1 METGRLADGT
11 AHVVEPPG
19 QTPRCGGDR
28 SAEWVIHTALPTR
41 ILRGTR
47 GSTGERM
54 PDLDSRLVDL
64 LARVARGDLEA
75 FAAFYD
81 ATSRR
86 VVGLARRILGDPQ
99 EAEEAA
105 LECYLHVWRH
115 AARYDRSRGGP
126 LQWVLVVTRS
136 RAIDRLRARVQ
147 RSERERWWNGLAAL
161 EDPRPGPEQAYSVVE
176 ERLQVR
182 EALALL
188 PPEQREA
195 IEVTYLEG
203 LSHSEAAMVLGQPL
217 GTVKSRIRAGLSSL
231 RRCSKG

>member
-1 METGRLADGT
+1 
-11 AHVVEPPG
+11 
-19 QTPRCGGDR
+19 
-28 SAEWVIHTALPTR
+28 
-41 ILRGTR
+41 
-47 GSTGERM
+47 M
-54 PDLDSRLVDL
+54 PDVDFRLVDL
-64 LARVARGDLEA
+64 LGRVARGDLEA

-86 VVGLARRILGDPQ
+86 VFGLARRILVDP
-99 EAEEAA
+99 EDAEEAA

-115 AARYDRSRGGP
+115 ADRYDRSRGGP

-147 RSERERWWNGLAAL
+147 RSTRERYWNGLAAL
-161 EDPRPGPEQAYSVVE
+161 EDPGPGPEQACSVTE

-182 EALALL
+182 EALSLL